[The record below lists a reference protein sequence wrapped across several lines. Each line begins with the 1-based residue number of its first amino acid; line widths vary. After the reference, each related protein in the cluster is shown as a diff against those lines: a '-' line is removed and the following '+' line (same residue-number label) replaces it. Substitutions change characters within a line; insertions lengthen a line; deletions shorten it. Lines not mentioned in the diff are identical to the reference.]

1 VEKDGNYPVFRLS
14 RQRFGAPSPVCTQ
27 AGEGMRKSSLLRG
40 VLSFS
45 SVTMLSRVFG
55 LVRDIAINTTF
66 GANAAT
72 DAFWVAFR
80 IPNFMRRLFAEG
92 SFSTAFVPV
101 FTEFKQ
107 TRSHEELRDLT
118 ARVAGTLGGVL
129 LVVTGLGIFFAP
141 QVAMVFAPGAMA
153 DPYKFDLTVD
163 LLRMTFPF
171 LWFVSLTA
179 LVAGALNSFDRFA
192 LPAFAPVLL
201 NLCMI
206 AGALWLAPRLHVP
219 ILAMGWAVLAGGLV
233 QLVFLGPSL
242 RHIRLLVRP
251 RWGWRHA
258 GVRKVMRLMLPT
270 LFSSS
275 IYQVNLLLDTVIA
288 SFLLTGSQSWLALS
302 TRFLELPL
310 GVFGV
315 ALGTVILPTL
325 SRYYVD
331 GDDKGYTRALDWS
344 LRFALLIALP
354 AMVALLLL
362 ALPLIATLFQ
372 HRQFNAFDTRMAT
385 LSILAF
391 VSGLPAFALVK
402 VMLPAFYS
410 RQDTRTPMRI
420 SVVVLVTNMVFAVAF
435 VALLFEL
442 WAPPALKQGNW
453 FHGIA
458 RVPGLHM
465 ALGIASALSSYIQ
478 LALLWFHLRR
488 AGIYHMQPGWLRHL
502 ARVALACVV
511 MGAVLWFG
519 REHWTGWT
527 HEPTWTRIWRLA
539 LLVAAGGAAYAGTLF
554 AAGLRLRDLRDL
566 RGD

>member
-1 VEKDGNYPVFRLS
+1 
-14 RQRFGAPSPVCTQ
+14 
-27 AGEGMRKSSLLRG
+27 MRKTSLLRG

-55 LVRDIAINTTF
+55 LVRDIAINAAF

-101 FTEFKQ
+101 FTEFKE
-107 TRSHEELRDLT
+107 TRGHAELKELT

-129 LVVTGLGIFFAP
+129 LVVTALGIFFAP
-141 QVAMVFAPGAMA
+141 QVAVLFTPGALD
-153 DPYKFDLTVD
+153 DPHKLDLTIR
-163 LLRMTFPF
+163 LLRLTFPF

-206 AGALWLAPRLHVP
+206 AGALWLAPRLDVP
-219 ILAMGWAVLAGGLV
+219 ILAMGWAVMAGGLV
-233 QLVFLGPSL
+233 QLVFLAPSL
-242 RHIRLLVRP
+242 RRIGLLVRP
-251 RWGWRHA
+251 RWGWRHP

-288 SFLLTGSQSWLALS
+288 SFLLTGSQSWLSLS

-315 ALGTVILPTL
+315 ALGTVILPAL
-325 SRYYVD
+325 SRHFVD
-331 GDDKGYTRALDWS
+331 GDGPGYSRSLDWG
-344 LRFALLIALP
+344 LRIALLIALP
-354 AMVALLLL
+354 AMVALLIL

-372 HRQFNAFDTRMAT
+372 HGRFNAFDTRMAT

-420 SVVVLVTNMVFAVAF
+420 SVVVLVANMGFAVAF

-453 FHGIA
+453 FDGIA
-458 RVPGLHM
+458 QVPGLHM

-478 LALLWFHLRR
+478 LGLLWHQLRR
-488 AGIYHMQPGWLRHL
+488 AGIYRGEPGWLRHL
-502 ARVALACVV
+502 ARVVLACAV
-511 MGAVLWFG
+511 MGLVLWIG
-519 REHWTGWT
+519 REQWTGWT
-527 HEPTWTRIWRLA
+527 SVPTWTRIWRLA
-539 LLVAAGGAAYAGTLF
+539 VLVAAGGTAYAGTLF
-554 AAGLRLRDLRDL
+554 ASGLRLRDLR
-566 RGD
+566 GD